1 MFVRLPGHVPC
12 LLARAR
18 CSRAASRACSASVKA
33 SLAASNAA
41 STRFMAAWAS
51 VSASSAA
58 VSPAVQFR
66 QLPDC
71 LAALPRSA
79 RHATI
84 LPLAVAP
91 PARTLERRSLCRPA
105 ALTARAM
112 PEARPEARGKPSD
125 RHYQEDGGRS
135 RATRAGDDGTT
146 MAGLRWLCTASRA
159 GMTVSTCNAT
169 EKKVGVFEAGDIREW
184 RGHDVVDS
192 GGHKIGELEAVYVDT
207 STDLPA
213 FATVKVGLPTR
224 HRLVFVPLAQATVG
238 PGYLKVAHDRKQV
251 KDSPSISTDGELPS
265 AGEEAIFK
273 HYGLTYQAGTSGERQ
288 LARR

>member
-1 MFVRLPGHVPC
+1 MPALRPRRWRDRRRQGWRLPSE
-12 LLARAR
+12 RAR
-18 CSRAASRACSASVKA
+18 
-33 SLAASNAA
+33 L
-41 STRFMAAWAS
+41 
-51 VSASSAA
+51 
-58 VSPAVQFR
+58 Q
-66 QLPDC
+66 
-71 LAALPRSA
+71 
-79 RHATI
+79 
-84 LPLAVAP
+84 
-91 PARTLERRSLCRPA
+91 A
-105 ALTARAM
+105 ALTGGPGQRPGPKRARQTFQT
-112 PEARPEARGKPSD
+112 
-125 RHYQEDGGRS
+125 RHYQEDREETSDTRGGR
-135 RATRAGDDGTT
+135 RHHHGRTT
-146 MAGLRWLCTASRA
+146 LALYGIPVR

-213 FATVKVGLPTR
+213 FATVKVGMPTR

-251 KDSPSISTDGELPS
+251 KNSPSISTDGELPS